1 MSEFRIDQI
10 KNQDATGG
18 PNVAGITTF
27 TGTSGLVI
35 PSGPGIPDNIL
46 PGLRGSTFTAWQG
59 LTATRAAVTKH
70 AAIAPDG
77 TQTADQIANA
87 DNSNNAKNIYS
98 YQNFDTAGTYI
109 GEVFFKRVSS
119 STTPYVSMYI
129 DAPAANQSYVVFNL
143 RDGIVETDYNQLT
156 EHSDTSKNT
165 QYLMESVG
173 NGWYRCAIM
182 VKTIST
188 TNRPFS
194 FWPPGEDLDAVDPNN
209 PYYTGDTT
217 NNKIYAWHPLLYRVE
232 PNKNISEVISN
243 IDLRIGNTTPGAIRF
258 NTDSMKLEYYHGGPL
273 GIGTDTTGEW
283 VQLTSD
289 TPEIQTGGTRGVFG
303 GGDTPTPT
311 MDYVNVSTTGD
322 AIDFDDL
329 TYNAAF
335 ICKGGA
341 ASRVRGL
348 FQGGRVAQNTINGFT
363 FASTGSAFD
372 FGNLTVGR
380 EDPAGVSNSTRGVFM
395 AGGQHPGVSPYS
407 GFLNTIDYVTIPSSG
422 NARDFGDTTESRRH
436 QGTCCSQTR
445 GVCAAGYN
453 GPAGTPSNVIDY
465 ITISTQGNAAD
476 FGDATDEY
484 YGTSGSSNSIRG
496 VFSAGRATPGNVNTI
511 FYITIA
517 TLGNASDFGDLIDT
531 SQYAAGVVSSP
542 TRVCVGGGATPSNT
556 NRISYVEIASTGD
569 ANDFGDLT
577 VARQHFGGTSNG
589 HGGLG

>member
-10 KNQDATGG
+10 KNQNATGG

-27 TGTSGLVI
+27 TGTSGIVM
-35 PSGPGIPDNIL
+35 PSGLGVPDNIL

-98 YQNFDTAGTYI
+98 YQNFDTAGTYV
-109 GEVFFKRVSS
+109 GEIFFKRVSS
-119 STTPYVSMYI
+119 STTPYVSMYL
-129 DAPAANQSYVVFNL
+129 DASAANESYVVFNL
-143 RDGIVETDYNQLT
+143 RDGIVETDYNRLT

-194 FWPPGEDLDAVDPNN
+194 FWPPNEDLDAVDPTN
-209 PYYTGDTT
+209 PYFTGDTT

-283 VQLTSD
+283 VQITTD
-289 TPEIQTGGTRGVFG
+289 TPDIQTGGTRGVFAG
-303 GGDTPTPT
+303 GYIGGNT
-311 MDYVNVSTTGD
+311 NVIQYANVDSTG
-322 AIDFDDL
+322 
-329 TYNAAF
+329 
-335 ICKGGA
+335 
-341 ASRVRGL
+341 
-348 FQGGRVAQNTINGFT
+348 NTI
-363 FASTGSAFD
+363 D
-372 FGNLTVGR
+372 FGNLSGTRRGIGACASR
-380 EDPAGVSNSTRGVFM
+380 TRGIFAGGTPLTNTIEFITIASTGNATNFGDCLEVRRQRSGLSNSTRGLI
-395 AGGQHPGVSPYS
+395 AGGYNPSPSLVWTNTIEYITIAQTGDSVNFGDLSGVKGGMGNGCSNGTRGIFGGGYTPSYVNVIEYVAINTLGNTADFGDLTSAKGIHGCSSNSVRALWGGGGSNPG
-407 GFLNTIDYVTIPSSG
+407 TTAIDYVTIS
-422 NARDFGDTTESRRH
+422 
-436 QGTCCSQTR
+436 
-445 GVCAAGYN
+445 
-453 GPAGTPSNVIDY
+453 
-465 ITISTQGNAAD
+465 
-476 FGDATDEY
+476 
-484 YGTSGSSNSIRG
+484 
-496 VFSAGRATPGNVNTI
+496 
-511 FYITIA
+511 
-517 TLGNASDFGDLIDT
+517 TLGNGT
-531 SQYAAGVVSSP
+531 
-542 TRVCVGGGATPSNT
+542 
-556 NRISYVEIASTGD
+556 
-569 ANDFGDLT
+569 DFGDLT
-577 VARQHFGGTSNG
+577 QARTQVSGCSSPTRSLFAGGTPGTIDTIDYVQIMSIGNAVDFGNLIAGNQQSVGCSNG